1 MSDFLI
7 LAVRPQLPPIKVCR
21 RQNHLA
27 AQSISKEL
35 YVQSDM
41 QIAFKIIEPKQYWCR
56 TCGKSDN
63 FETPTTCHDPLTLT
77 GKPADWYCGAVHGC
91 WNWSAE

>member
-1 MSDFLI
+1 MIDYLVI
-7 LAVRPQLPPIKVCR
+7 AVRPDQPPIKVTR
-21 RQNHLA
+21 RKSLLA

-41 QIAFKIIEPKQYWCR
+41 QIAFKVIEPKQYWCR

-63 FETPTTCHDPLTLT
+63 FETPTTCHNPLTLT
-77 GKPADWYCGAVHGC
+77 CKTADWYCGAVHGC